1 MKKILLFIIL
11 INIFSFPSFAE
22 NKNNKQNNITLI
34 SCTTKEQE
42 QILGYRIRIV
52 KIFNKKYIIIE
63 KNVIVN
69 NKPFIT
75 ITITPANE

>member
-1 MKKILLFIIL
+1 ML
-11 INIFSFPSFAE
+11 INIFIFPSFAD
-22 NKNNKQNNITLI
+22 NKNKQNNITLI

>member
-1 MKKILLFIIL
+1 MKKILLFILL
-11 INIFSFPSFAE
+11 INLFIFPSFAD
-22 NKNNKQNNITLI
+22 NSNKQNNIILI

-52 KIFNKKYIIIE
+52 KISNKKYIIIE

-75 ITITPANE
+75 ITITPTNE